1 MGIIQK
7 DALRTAIVSYV
18 GMLLGYVNKVLLFVI
33 FLTQE
38 EVGLISLIFQLG
50 LLFALFANLGSINS
64 MWKFFPYFNNPK
76 KQHHGFL
83 SLNLIIALIGVLLVS
98 IIYVVFQ
105 ESIKNYFETKSS
117 MFIDYYYW
125 VLVLG
130 VLILI
135 FKILENYLRALYKNV
150 FAVIANDFI
159 FRIVNMLILILYGF
173 NWFHFDTFL
182 VLLCVSQA
190 IPALLLI
197 CYTIYLNEWYINPN
211 SISIPRKFQKI
222 ILVFSMYSYLNT
234 LAAILVISLDS
245 IMIAGL
251 IGLAD
256 LGAYG
261 IVLYLIRAVMIP
273 YGSIMRVS
281 SPIVAQNWKDRD
293 MVKMNELY
301 KRVSSVTLFI
311 GLFLFLGTWVSIDEI
326 FSLLPKEY
334 AIGIPVFLIL
344 MIGRTLDMYMGLN
357 GTILVTSKKYK
368 YDIIFTGSLI
378 LLVYVL
384 NLFFIPKLGILGA
397 ALSTTFAYFTYN
409 FLRLFFVWKWYKIH
423 PFKLSQLKVFVLFG
437 LVLTLLLWLDFD
449 IGKKWIN
456 LSVNS
461 ILVIIG
467 FPVVLYLTKIDSEI
481 VEYVD
486 KVLSKLRLKLRKKN

>member
-7 DALRTAIVSYV
+7 DALRTAIISYI

-33 FLTQE
+33 FLTLE
-38 EVGLISLIFQLG
+38 EIGLISLIFQLG
-50 LLFALFANLGSINS
+50 LLFAQFANLGSINS
-64 MWKFFPYFNNPK
+64 MWKFFPYLKNSK
-76 KQHHGFL
+76 KKHHGFL
-83 SLNLIIALIGVLLVS
+83 SLNLLIAFIGVLLFS
-98 IIYVVFQ
+98 IIYIVFQ
-105 ESIKNYFETKSS
+105 DMITNYFETKSS

-125 VLVLG
+125 VLILG
-130 VLILI
+130 VFILI

-159 FRIVNMLILILYGF
+159 FRLVNMLILVLYGF
-173 NWFHFDTFL
+173 KWFHFDTLL
-182 VLLCVSQA
+182 VLICISQA
-190 IPALLLI
+190 IPTLLLI
-197 CYTIYLNEWYINPN
+197 CYTIYLNEWYINTK

-281 SPIVAQNWKDRD
+281 SPVVAQNWKDRD

-344 MIGRTLDMYMGLN
+344 MIGRILDMYMGLN
-357 GTILVTSKKYK
+357 GTILVTSRKYK

-378 LLVYVL
+378 LLVYAL
-384 NLFFIPKLGILGA
+384 NLFFYPKMGNFWS
-397 ALSTTFAYFTYN
+397 STFNYIC
-409 FLRLFFVWKWYKIH
+409 LFYLQLFKI
-423 PFKLSQLKVFVLFG
+423 VFCLEMV
-437 LVLTLLLWLDFD
+437 
-449 IGKKWIN
+449 
-456 LSVNS
+456 
-461 ILVIIG
+461 
-467 FPVVLYLTKIDSEI
+467 
-481 VEYVD
+481 
-486 KVLSKLRLKLRKKN
+486 

>member
-7 DALRTAIVSYV
+7 DALRTAIISYI

-33 FLTQE
+33 FLTLE
-38 EVGLISLIFQLG
+38 EIGLISLIFQLG
-50 LLFALFANLGSINS
+50 LLFAQFANLGSINS
-64 MWKFFPYFNNPK
+64 MWKFFPYLKNSEK
-76 KQHHGFL
+76 KHYGFL
-83 SLNLIIALIGVLLVS
+83 SLNILIALLGVLLFS
-98 IIYVVFQ
+98 IIYIVFQ
-105 ESIKNYFETKSS
+105 DSITNYFETKSS

-125 VLVLG
+125 VLILG
-130 VLILI
+130 IFILI
-135 FKILENYLRALYKNV
+135 FKLLENYLRALYKNI

-159 FRIVNMLILILYGF
+159 FRLVNTMVLVLYGF
-173 NWFHFDTFL
+173 KCFHFDTLL
-182 VLLCVSQA
+182 VLICISQA

-197 CYTIYLNEWYINPN
+197 GYTIYLNEWHINPKL
-211 SISIPRKFQKI
+211 ISIPEKFQKI
-222 ILVFSMYSYLNT
+222 ILVFSMYSYSNT
-234 LAAILVISLDS
+234 LAAILVVSLDS

-261 IVLYLIRAVMIP
+261 IVLYLIRAIMIP
-273 YGSIMRVS
+273 YASIMRVS
-281 SPIVAQNWKDRD
+281 SPIVAQHWKDRD

-357 GTILVTSKKYK
+357 GTILVTSRKYK

-378 LLVYVL
+378 LLVYAL
-384 NLFFIPKLGILGA
+384 NLFFIPKWGISGA
-397 ALSTTFAYFTYN
+397 ALSTSFAYFTYN
-409 FLRLFFVWKWYKIH
+409 FLRLYFVWKWYKIH
-423 PFKLSQLKVFVLFG
+423 PFKLSQLKVSVLFG
-437 LVLTLLLWLDFD
+437 VVFTILLFFDFD
-449 IGKKWIN
+449 IGNKWIN
-456 LSVNS
+456 MSVNS
-461 ILVIIG
+461 ILVVIG
-467 FPVVLYLTKIDSEI
+467 FPVVLYFTKIDPEI

-486 KVLSKLRLKLRKKN
+486 KVLRKLKLKFRKKN